1 MAPSRW
7 EEFRNLHRNAINIGI
22 IVVLL
27 SILALGV
34 YLEYVFEYSPEA
46 KEPLLIHMNSLCLS
60 NNSVEW
66 RVEFTFENIADDY
79 DVSISRLETYLF
91 YGGDVWCPMVE
102 PIINLR
108 ARRQKKVLLKFRP
121 SNTSTSV
128 CPGKLPDT
136 AEQALKASREAT
148 RKNHVHASLEMKMR
162 FQEYQNRALKSDL
175 NLLVVCVESPLPGA
189 TNGNNI
195 IMDSFQDCFIKW

>member
-34 YLEYVFEYSPEA
+34 YLEYVF
-46 KEPLLIHMNSLCLS
+46 
-60 NNSVEW
+60 
-66 RVEFTFENIADDY
+66 DY